1 MELVFHTVFI
11 LPPVR
16 RGLVYA
22 ATVCNIIIMYTYV
35 YICIYH
41 IYICIHIYV
50 RYLTIDAIMHHTLN
64 IPGTQ
69 MTLL

>member
-1 MELVFHTVFI
+1 MQKISLFFPSAPVFFDPFFSII
-11 LPPVR
+11 LS
-16 RGLVYA
+16 
-22 ATVCNIIIMYTYV
+22 ATV
-35 YICIYH
+35 
-41 IYICIHIYV
+41 HIYV